1 MKENKL
7 KILYVGNFCSEKEYA
22 LMFKNASF
30 FASQQSQKFNRLVA
44 EGLALNNC
52 DVDVLSGRIV
62 SPENK
67 QKFFKAKN
75 ECENGVNY
83 NYLSFPNIKVLRN
96 LALMNGAKKFAKKWC
111 KQNPNGVMICDILN
125 VSVVSGAI
133 KVFKKRGMQVVGI
146 ITDLPE
152 DLSTGKNNLFVKKAG
167 NLIKECNK
175 YVILAEPMAKE
186 LKIDQKPFEIIEG
199 LCVSE
204 SQKKQNVKKENTLLY
219 TGGVQ
224 KRYGIEML
232 TRAFIGSQNKN
243 WKLKIC
249 GTGDFENEL
258 KEICKTNKNIEYLG
272 SVSNERAVELQWK
285 AKLLVNPRPTN
296 ERFVK
301 FSFPSKN
308 IEYMASGTPVLTTC
322 LPSMPKEYYKHVY
335 LLKNESVEGYKN
347 TLNEVFS
354 LTDKELETKGQ
365 EAQKFVLKN
374 KNNKTQTKKIIKL
387 IGGKKWKYYGS

>member
-175 YVILAEPMAKE
+175 YVILAEPMARE
-186 LKIDQKPFEIIEG
+186 LKIDNKPFEIIEG
-199 LCVSE
+199 ICDSKIKE
-204 SQKKQNVKKENTLLY
+204 TKKILENKKNILLY
-219 TGGVQ
+219 TGVID
-224 KRYGIEML
+224 KRIWIDILVE
-232 TRAFIGSQNKN
+232 AFICLQNEN
-243 WKLKIC
+243 WKLQIC

-272 SVSNERAVELQWK
+272 SVPNKKAVELQRN

-354 LTDKELETKGQ
+354 LTDKELEIKGQ
-365 EAQKFVLKN
+365 EAQNFVLQN
-374 KNNKTQTKKIIKL
+374 KNNKAQTKKIIDMINKM
-387 IGGKKWKYYGS
+387 